1 MTADFELVTGLLWA
15 PSGYYCLYY

>member
-1 MTADFELVTGLLWA
+1 MTAGFELVTGLLWA